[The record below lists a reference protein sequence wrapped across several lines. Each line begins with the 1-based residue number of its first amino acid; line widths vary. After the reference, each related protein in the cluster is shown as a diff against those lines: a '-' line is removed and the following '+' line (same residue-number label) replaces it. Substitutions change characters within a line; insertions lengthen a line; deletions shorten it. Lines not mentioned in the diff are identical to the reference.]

1 MSNVIVQE
9 ALRGKVYKEIPS
21 RNLDGSDAYAR
32 LGSRG
37 DVMSIPLTSTK
48 HGLAEEGSYFVATN
62 ATISTPI
69 TLTGATCTAWVATTP
84 TVVLVNGNTTG
95 GANVIPDYIKFQIVG
110 AGTAEAAVQY
120 AVLLDSTNRYTS
132 GGTAIVPKNANMGI
146 STSTASL
153 LYVGA
158 ITAPAASANVR
169 QVGRGLFRNAIAVA
183 NDQYILSF
191 GASDVSASASQ
202 LASTTSIMQ
211 TFPAPPVVVNPGGSL
226 LVYLW
231 GASMSAAPTAEFE
244 MGFWER

>member
-9 ALRGKVYKEIPS
+9 ALRGKVYKEMPS
-21 RNLDGSDAYAR
+21 RNLDGADAYAR
-32 LGSRG
+32 LGNRG
-37 DVMSIPLTSTK
+37 ELMNIPLTSTK
-48 HGLAEEGSYFVATN
+48 HGLAEEGSYYVATN
-62 ATISTPI
+62 ATISTAI

-84 TVVLVNGNTTG
+84 TVVLVN
-95 GANVIPDYIKFQIVG
+95 
-110 AGTAEAAVQY
+110 
-120 AVLLDSTNRYTS
+120 
-132 GGTAIVPKNANMGI
+132 ANMGI
-146 STSTASL
+146 STSTSAL

-183 NDQYILSF
+183 NDQYILAF
-191 GASDVSASASQ
+191 GASTVSASASQ

-244 MGFWER
+244 MGYWER

>member
-9 ALRGKVYKEIPS
+9 ALRGKVYKEMPS

-37 DVMSIPLTSTK
+37 EVMGIPLTCTK
-48 HGLAEEGSYFVATN
+48 HGLAEEGSYYVATN

-84 TVVLVNGNTTG
+84 TVVLVNAHTT
-95 GANVIPDYIKFQIVG
+95 ANVIPDYIKFHIVG
-110 AGTAEAAVQY
+110 AGTAEAALHY
-120 AVLLDSTNRYTS
+120 AILLDRANRYTS
-132 GGTAIVPKNANMGI
+132 GGTAIVPSNVNTGI
-146 STSTASL
+146 STSTSSL

-191 GASDVSASASQ
+191 GASDVAASAPQ

-211 TFPAPPVVVNPGGSL
+211 TFPAPPVVVSPGSSL